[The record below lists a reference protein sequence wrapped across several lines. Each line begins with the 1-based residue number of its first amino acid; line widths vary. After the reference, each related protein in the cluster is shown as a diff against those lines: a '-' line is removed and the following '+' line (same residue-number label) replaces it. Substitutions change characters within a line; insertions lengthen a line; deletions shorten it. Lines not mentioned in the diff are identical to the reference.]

1 MLDGVK
7 DPRADKA
14 RHILFTAANG
24 LEWLYHATKT
34 NPYDTQIDPKARL
47 AEEQAAA
54 QRDQDL
60 AKQQAQDLSQ
70 RSENDT
76 KSGGEK
82 VAEENGVDTT
92 RKGDNDTSQQHE
104 NETSEQPVKKVVADH
119 ENEFAKPAKADPVWP
134 WKQTSLHPLVTSMP
148 ASAETSIKSV
158 AQYIAKHERDPVKR
172 IKALHDYVADRIA
185 YDSEALYSGKF
196 PDQDAETTFRT
207 HKSVCAGYANLL
219 SALGR
224 AINEQIVVVTGNAR
238 DRMSA
243 NKLSG
248 MGHAWNAARIGHRWY
263 LIDACWD
270 AGTVN
275 NKEEGFKKSYKTDY
289 LLPPPEVMIED
300 HFPEKPTW
308 QLLAHPL
315 SQGDFLRQPMLCPSF
330 QAADLTLVAPSRALN
345 ETEQNA
351 VVQVKNPKHRW
362 LMAGL
367 EQNGVQIGSASDSI
381 NDETARLEYPL
392 PAKGTYRLN
401 MFVNPREQYGPY
413 EFVGSIDFVNR

>member
-1 MLDGVK
+1 MGFWLASALAAYLGSPAWMAWAAGALLFPIIPGVWEFYDWTHRDPGKKAWFNTFDRLSFRTFGLGLAFIAVLLCLYPQTAFVSLSTRGDWMLDGVK

-70 RSENDT
+70 RSEDDT
-76 KSGGEK
+76 KSGVEK
-82 VAEENGVDTT
+82 VAEENGTDTT
-92 RKGDNDTSQQHE
+92 QTGDNDTSQQPE
-104 NETSEQPVKKVVADH
+104 NETSKQPENETSKQPGKKVVADH
-119 ENEFAKPAKADPVWP
+119 ENEFAKPVNLDPVWP
-134 WKQTSLHPLVTSMP
+134 WKQTGLHPAVASMP

-248 MGHAWNAARIGHRWY
+248 WVT
-263 LIDACWD
+263 L
-270 AGTVN
+270 GT
-275 NKEEGFKKSYKTDY
+275 
-289 LLPPPEVMIED
+289 
-300 HFPEKPTW
+300 
-308 QLLAHPL
+308 
-315 SQGDFLRQPMLCPSF
+315 R
-330 QAADLTLVAPSRALN
+330 RA
-345 ETEQNA
+345 
-351 VVQVKNPKHRW
+351 
-362 LMAGL
+362 
-367 EQNGVQIGSASDSI
+367 
-381 NDETARLEYPL
+381 
-392 PAKGTYRLN
+392 
-401 MFVNPREQYGPY
+401 
-413 EFVGSIDFVNR
+413 